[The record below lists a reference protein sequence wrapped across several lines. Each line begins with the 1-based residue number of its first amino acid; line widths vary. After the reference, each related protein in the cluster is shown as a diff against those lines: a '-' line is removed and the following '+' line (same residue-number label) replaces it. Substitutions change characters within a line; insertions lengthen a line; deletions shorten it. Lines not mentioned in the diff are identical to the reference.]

1 MALNVNSKIKD
12 LIANPQCVAVLE
24 KYMPGMTTNP
34 GTKAA
39 YGMTLKA
46 LMAFPQ
52 AKVSKDTAAK
62 VAEEL
67 EALGL

>member
-1 MALNVNSKIKD
+1 
-12 LIANPQCVAVLE
+12 
-24 KYMPGMTTNP
+24 MTAAASASRLGI

-39 YGMTLKA
+39 YGMSLKA

-52 AKVSKDTAAK
+52 AKVSKETRAQ

-67 EALGL
+67 ASLGL